1 MSKPAPDGPW
11 LDQGAA
17 DPRLMLSLPAT
28 LGADGLALVERAI
41 TAASPAALLIDPSGE
56 FEATRLDALARW
68 IAIGAAAGTACLV
81 LDDPVLALNGGADGV
96 HLSGPERVAAVRRA
110 LGAGRLLGAAC
121 GVSRHAAMVAGDE
134 GVDYVLLGGTG
145 GPAEPSELLELVRWW
160 SELFVLPCAVP
171 SDGDPPAAR
180 RLIEAGAD
188 FLILSAALWDEP
200 AAVPGRLADLAPAL
214 RSITAAG
221 S

>member
-1 MSKPAPDGPW
+1 VRKTAPDGPW

-17 DPRLMLSLPAT
+17 DPRLMLTLPAT
-28 LGADGLALVERAI
+28 LGADGLTLVERAI
-41 TAASPAALLIDPSGE
+41 TTSSPAAILVDPSGLIE
-56 FEATRLDALARW
+56 MARLDALARW
-68 IAIGAAAGTACLV
+68 IAICAAAGTACLV
-81 LDDPVLALNGGADGV
+81 ADDPVLALNGGADGV
-96 HLSGPERVAAVRRA
+96 HLSGPERVASVRRA

-134 GVDYVLLGGTG
+134 GADYVLLGSVG
-145 GPAEPSELLELVRWW
+145 GPTDPAELLELVGWW

-171 SDGDPPAAR
+171 SDGDPRAAG
-180 RLIEAGAD
+180 LLVEAGAD
-188 FLILSAALWDEP
+188 FLVLNAALWDEP

-214 RSITAAG
+214 RRTTAAG